1 MPIEIKAHRIVRDG
15 KAVDFHQTQNVGG
28 PIVPR
33 VIVLHDTAGDLSG
46 RGSIAW
52 LRGGKG
58 ASQNSSA
65 HVVIG
70 RDGTITQLASMNV
83 KTWHAGISKWRGK
96 EMLNGWSIGIEIAN
110 PGGPLQDL
118 GGGRFK
124 GGVPIDNKHDPSLV
138 VRRGKFPAR
147 TEDGKAMQPNDG
159 LWLEHSPQQIDAV
172 VDLCRALVAAYPTI
186 TEIVTHW
193 MIAPGRKV
201 DTNPLFPLAEVRA
214 RVFVNKAPA
223 VARFADLDGDPL
235 LQPPEDDDYAD
246 QVARHGLD
254 GQPAEAPR
262 RRFEDDGWE
271 SGDEVDQAPGGISRF
286 ESYKPLGDDDGNA
299 GDIAHRFDL
308 PEPSEPQRLPKALV
322 EFVQQRLRALGYYE
336 VGNIDGDFAGRTE
349 DALVT
354 FKRHNGLPATT
365 DVDEATLKALANGDP
380 REVGDARASATPKD
394 LRKSVPVVQQ
404 AGRSK
409 LLAWLLGLPS
419 AVFAVLQGI
428 ASNVSSVMSQ
438 LAPITGWLSAVPGWV
453 WALLIVGIAAGIWW
467 SSRQAE
473 AETVDAYRSGRL
485 T

>member
-15 KAVDFHQTQNVGG
+15 KAVDFQQTQNVGG

-33 VIVLHDTAGDLSG
+33 VIVLHDTAGHLHG
-46 RGSIAW
+46 RDSIAW
-52 LRGGKG
+52 LKGGKD

-70 RDGTITQLASMNV
+70 RDGTITQLAAMNV
-83 KTWHAGISKWRGK
+83 KTWHAGVSNWRGK

-118 GGGRFK
+118 GGGSYK
-124 GGVPIDNKHDPSLV
+124 GGVTIHTKHDPSLV
-138 VRRGKFPAR
+138 VRPGRFPSR
-147 TEDGKAMQPNDG
+147 TEDGKAMAPNAG

-172 VDLCRALVAAYPTI
+172 VDLCRALVNRYPTI

-214 RVFVNKAPA
+214 RVFVNKTPA
-223 VARFADLDGDPL
+223 VARFADLDNEARDAVADLGPGAIEPDAF
-235 LQPPEDDDYAD
+235 PPRPGSELTTAWKPSSDND
-246 QVARHGLD
+246 
-254 GQPAEAPR
+254 
-262 RRFEDDGWE
+262 
-271 SGDEVDQAPGGISRF
+271 APGH
-286 ESYKPLGDDDGNA
+286 DDGNTEAA
-299 GDIAHRFDL
+299 GV
-308 PEPSEPQRLPKALV
+308 SEPDHKYPTYPPEWAEHPPLPKPLV

-354 FKRHNGLPATT
+354 FKRHNGLPATP
-365 DVDEATLKALANGDP
+365 DIDEATLKALANGDP
-380 REVGDARASATPKD
+380 REVGDARARATPKD
-394 LRKSVPVVQQ
+394 LRKSVPAMRQ
-404 AGRSK
+404 AGRSRV
-409 LLAWLLGLPS
+409 LAWILGLPS
-419 AVFAVLQGI
+419 AALAVVQGI
-428 ASNVSSVMSQ
+428 AANVSSVMSQ
-438 LAPITGWLSAVPGWV
+438 LAPLTGWLSAVPGWV
-453 WALLIVGIAAGIWW
+453 WALLIVGIAVGIWW